1 MQNISRSSS
10 SSTSSP
16 SNAIFAQV
24 GHRPSNH
31 CIKTATRPQAWLKT
45 ATGQRNDGHRP
56 SSLPEVPNRHH
67 PFSVIVIID
76 RHRYLRQHHRRQ
88 HRHRH
93 CYRRCHRRQA
103 ALWLPS
109 SLSLLSS
116 SGFKAWDT
124 SSPPPLGRALPPDF
138 VWVPGIL
145 LSSDLSFMI
154 FFFLPPRT

>member
-10 SSTSSP
+10 SSISSP
-16 SNAIFAQV
+16 SNASFEKTVTGPATIV
-24 GHRPSNH
+24 SRRPHGHRPGSR
-31 CIKTATRPQAWLKT
+31 RPQARGMT
-45 ATGQRNDGHRP
+45 ATGQRNDGLRP
-56 SSLPEVPNRHH
+56 SSLSEVPNRHH
-67 PFSVIVIID
+67 SFSVIVIID
-76 RHRYLRQHHRRQ
+76 CHRHFRQHHRRQ

-124 SSPPPLGRALPPDF
+124 SSPPRSAGPCLQILPGF
-138 VWVPGIL
+138 QAFFCYQIL
-145 LSSDLSFMI
+145 AS
-154 FFFLPPRT
+154 